1 MVKLAQKQGLKGTKG
16 DWKEFLRVHDR
27 KLGSSLSDPTRRSND
42 DLAAFLK
49 TFVEENHL
57 KVVLFFF
64 TTCVLRFYKDNDFYV
79 FPCFQFFAKVMQYHL
94 KRDVVEQFT
103 NISPDNEIP
112 EQVWFSY
119 PLRL

>member
-42 DLAAFLK
+42 VLAAFLK

-57 KVVLFFF
+57 KVFPFYFWNLFFS
-64 TTCVLRFYKDNDFYV
+64 LLLV
-79 FPCFQFFAKVMQYHL
+79 F
-94 KRDVVEQFT
+94 
-103 NISPDNEIP
+103 EI
-112 EQVWFSY
+112 
-119 PLRL
+119 L